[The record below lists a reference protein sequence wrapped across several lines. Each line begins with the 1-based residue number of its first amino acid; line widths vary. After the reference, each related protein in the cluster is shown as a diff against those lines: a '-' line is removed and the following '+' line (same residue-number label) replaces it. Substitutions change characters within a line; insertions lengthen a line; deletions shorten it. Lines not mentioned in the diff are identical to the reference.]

1 MYLEPIRK
9 RHPPSDDP
17 SIAMRL
23 SVIAVV
29 AVVFFAV
36 LGFRLWY
43 LQVLSGDHYTALAND
58 NRLRN
63 VTIEAPRGVVY
74 DRNGKVLVQN
84 RGGLSVGILP
94 MDLTDDQVV
103 IPRLAQVLG
112 VTAAEIRQKLA
123 QGAADPYRVVVIKED
138 VPQDPTV
145 AYLKEHSLE
154 FPGVRVE
161 TTFLRSYPDK
171 TLAAQVLGYVGEVSD
186 QQLQTDEFKMLASG
200 ARIGKDG
207 VEFTYDRFLRGVDGT
222 RTVEVDATG
231 RPKQTL
237 QEVPPQPGDNL
248 VLSLDSGLQAA
259 ADRALAEGIVQAN
272 KSGFKNAAAGSV
284 VALDPTTGQVL
295 AMASLPSYD
304 PSVWVGGMSQAT
316 FNQMNAPQAHQP
328 LLNRAI
334 EGLYPAGSTFKPFV
348 AATALR
354 DGLITPATIINAP
367 PTFRIGQQVWKD
379 WNPGGHGLTDLVKA
393 LTESVDVYFYNV
405 GKMFYDQTGAVLQDG
420 LRQFGFGQK
429 TGIDLPGETIGRVP
443 DKVWKKQWGQTALD
457 QAWKPGDDVN
467 LAIGQ
472 GDLLVTPL
480 QLATAF
486 GAIANAHSAA
496 AGGGGPANDVLDLLV
511 PHLGLRIT
519 DPSGNVVHTFETQ
532 TKSEITMKA
541 SDLDAIRQGLL
552 GVASQP
558 NGTAY
563 ATFKDFPIPV
573 AGKTGT
579 AQKAPED
586 DYAWF
591 AGYAPANDPKIVVVA
606 LVEQGGHG
614 SSVAAPIV
622 RQVMAQYFKV
632 KSPGPAQ
639 VGTTE

>member
-1 MYLEPIRK
+1 MYLEPVRK

-23 SVIAVV
+23 SVIALV
-29 AVVFFAV
+29 AVVFFSV

-63 VTIEAPRGVVY
+63 VTIEAPRGVIY

-94 MDLTDDQVV
+94 MDLADPQVV

-112 VTAAEIRQKLA
+112 VTADEIRQKLA
-123 QGAADPYRVVVIKED
+123 KAQADPYRVVVIKED

-161 TTFLRSYPDK
+161 TTSLRAYPDK

-186 QQLQTDEFKMLASG
+186 QELQTDAFRMLTPG
-200 ARIGKDG
+200 AHVGQDG
-207 VEFTYDRFLRGVDGT
+207 IEFTYDRFLRGVDGT

-237 QEVPPQPGDNL
+237 QEVAPQPGNN
-248 VLSLDSGLQAA
+248 VVVSLDSNLQAA
-259 ADRALAEGIVQAN
+259 AERALAAGIVDAN

-284 VALDPTTGQVL
+284 VALDPATGQVL

-304 PSVWVGGMSQAT
+304 PSVWVGGMSQAEYSKL
-316 FNQMNAPQAHQP
+316 NAPQAHQP

-334 EGLYPAGSTFKPFV
+334 QGLYPAGSTFKPFV
-348 AATALR
+348 AATALSN
-354 DGLITPATIINAP
+354 GLITPSTIIDAP

-379 WNPGGHGLTDLVKA
+379 WKPDGHGLTDLVKA

-405 GKMFYDQTGAVLQDG
+405 GKMFYNKTGAVLQDG
-420 LRQFGFGQK
+420 LRKFGFGQK
-429 TGIDLPGETIGRVP
+429 TGVDLPGEAVGRVP
-443 DKVWKKQWGQTALD
+443 DKVWKKQWGQTAVD
-457 QAWKPGDDVN
+457 KAWRPGDDVN
-467 LAIGQ
+467 LAVGQ

-486 GAIANAHSAA
+486 SAIANAHPAT
-496 AGGGGPANDVLDLLV
+496 GGGGPATDVLDLLV

-532 TKSEITMKA
+532 KNGEVTLSA

-552 GVASQP
+552 DVTSRP

-563 ATFKDFPIPV
+563 AAFKGFPIPV

-614 SSVAAPIV
+614 SSVAAPVV
-622 RQVMAQYFKV
+622 RRVMEQYFKV
-632 KSPGPAQ
+632 KSSGPAQ